1 MACLGCHPEHTT
13 DTCGVEDMI
22 TRRSTGIAAE
32 LAVLEPGG
40 LLTVRQLAEQAGLTG
55 WAARAAVAWLERRA
69 LVAPAH
75 RRSRWRI
82 TDLGRTAV
90 ASRVLPR

>member
-1 MACLGCHPEHTT
+1 
-13 DTCGVEDMI
+13 MI

-32 LAVLEPGG
+32 LAVLAVLEPGG

-82 TDLGRTAV
+82 TDLGRTAA